1 MKNKTPQRKEDLSEK
16 NNTNPQKTK
25 NKNKQGKKWQKE
37 KYKSNF
43 RQPVPMQYYDISKNI
58 IVF

>member
-25 NKNKQGKKWQKE
+25 NKNKQGKKW
-37 KYKSNF
+37 
-43 RQPVPMQYYDISKNI
+43 
-58 IVF
+58 

>member
-25 NKNKQGKKWQKE
+25 NKNKQGKMVERKIQKQLSLAS
-37 KYKSNF
+37 SNA
-43 RQPVPMQYYDISKNI
+43 IL
-58 IVF
+58 